1 MTQMAR
7 LFRALADPNRLR
19 IVNILS
25 EQSICVCD
33 LQSVLGL
40 SQPFISRHLAYLRR
54 AGLVRDRREGPRVC
68 YSLASDSP
76 AIQALRAFLRQ
87 VLPTS
92 ETFQADLKRLG
103 SLENSGKLKSL
114 GLQIVAAPAHTT
126 PPAGDEA
133 LGEADADTRAA

>member
-25 EQSICVCD
+25 ERGICVCD

-54 AGLVRDRREGPRVC
+54 VGLVKDKRQGPRVC

-76 AIQALRAFLRQ
+76 MIHAVRAFLRD

-92 ETFQADLKRLG
+92 ETFQADLKLLD
-103 SLENSGKLKSL
+103 SLERSGKLKSL
-114 GLQIVAAPAHTT
+114 GLRIVVSPTGNASPMSSKEEGKEDIDDQAA
-126 PPAGDEA
+126 
-133 LGEADADTRAA
+133 

>member
-19 IVNILS
+19 IVNVLS
-25 EQSICVCD
+25 EMSICVCD

-68 YSLASDSP
+68 YSLAPDSP

-92 ETFQADLKRLG
+92 ETFQADLRRLG

-114 GLQIVAAPAHTT
+114 GLRIVATPAHTT

-133 LGEADADTRAA
+133 LGEEDVDTRAA